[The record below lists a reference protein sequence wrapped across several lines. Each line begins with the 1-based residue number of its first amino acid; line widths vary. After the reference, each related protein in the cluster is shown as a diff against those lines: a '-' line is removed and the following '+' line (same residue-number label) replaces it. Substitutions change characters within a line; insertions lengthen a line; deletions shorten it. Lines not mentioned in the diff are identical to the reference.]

1 MNRNLATIIIIINF
15 RVLAIKIP
23 KISFISAFWFLTLYF
38 GKTISPVRKRLIS
51 FPVRRRLA
59 ACRRP
64 ARGPSGCY
72 FGSLFFS
79 SLSLLRAFLGLLLPF
94 WIFLFIPS
102 RACVY
107 ILVRFCNLYSFQLL
121 AIRVYLLLSDFFLS
135 FSLSLSFCFRLVQK
149 RAVACE
155 IFAVESFFLRLWFLE
170 EYGRLVESFF
180 LCREE
185 CSCEEGSFRTL
196 FGEEILEWQWRHR
209 RRHLRPGVSGAWN
222 WRTSVFLV
230 SPRFWSPP
238 PGLFSTFCRE
248 ILFSFQ
254 VWSCRSFFFL
264 FCFVSIC
271 FRDELLSF
279 VVKIPKLLVE

>member
-107 ILVRFCNLYSFQLL
+107 FSSAS
-121 AIRVYLLLSDFFLS
+121 AICIHFSCLQFEFICFWAISFFL
-135 FSLSLSFCFRLVQK
+135 SLSLS
-149 RAVACE
+149 
-155 IFAVESFFLRLWFLE
+155 
-170 EYGRLVESFF
+170 
-180 LCREE
+180 
-185 CSCEEGSFRTL
+185 L
-196 FGEEILEWQWRHR
+196 F
-209 RRHLRPGVSGAWN
+209 
-222 WRTSVFLV
+222 
-230 SPRFWSPP
+230 
-238 PGLFSTFCRE
+238 LFSAGAETSCCVWDFCRRVLFFE
-248 ILFSFQ
+248 IVVFGGVRETRGKFFS
-254 VWSCRSFFFL
+254 V
-264 FCFVSIC
+264 
-271 FRDELLSF
+271 
-279 VVKIPKLLVE
+279 

>member
-135 FSLSLSFCFRLVQK
+135 LSLSLSL
-149 RAVACE
+149 
-155 IFAVESFFLRLWFLE
+155 
-170 EYGRLVESFF
+170 
-180 LCREE
+180 
-185 CSCEEGSFRTL
+185 
-196 FGEEILEWQWRHR
+196 
-209 RRHLRPGVSGAWN
+209 
-222 WRTSVFLV
+222 SVFG
-230 SPRFWSPP
+230 W
-238 PGLFSTFCRE
+238 CRN
-248 ILFSFQ
+248 
-254 VWSCRSFFFL
+254 
-264 FCFVSIC
+264 
-271 FRDELLSF
+271 ELLRVRFLPSSPF
-279 VVKIPKLLVE
+279 FWDCGFWRSTGDSWKVFFCVERSVPAKKGVLGLCLERKF